1 MSEYKTENLNH
12 RISINIFFSFIT
24 PEHESAKE
32 NNMFLNDHG
41 RFKKLISIRTSP
53 RTIFET
59 NFLRIFYETNYEEIF
74 KSFQMMYYM
83 TLFGICVN
91 EQKDI

>member
-32 NNMFLNDHG
+32 NNMFLNDHCG
-41 RFKKLISIRTSP
+41 FKKLISIRTIP
-53 RTIFET
+53 RTIFVSKIVLGIVSYRVT
-59 NFLRIFYETNYEEIF
+59 KNFSRAF
-74 KSFQMMYYM
+74 K
-83 TLFGICVN
+83 
-91 EQKDI
+91 

>member
-1 MSEYKTENLNH
+1 MSEYKTENFNN
-12 RISINIFFSFIT
+12 RISIDILFLFIIT
-24 PEHESAKE
+24 EHESAKE
-32 NNMFLNDHG
+32 NNMFLNDHCC
-41 RFKKLISIRTSP
+41 FKKLISIRTSP

-59 NFLRIFYETNYEEIF
+59 NFLRSYEELF